1 VTAEPQETI
10 LILGKKGW
18 HKSKMQLLPVVLL
31 HYSFIWSIVMYKKLM
46 FLAMILALC
55 LMTTVNA
62 ATIIWVSD
70 AYDDNADGEPDDQP
84 WMDVLEANGY
94 TVDTS
99 FRSQEGRTLD
109 DAKIEALNAAD
120 LIIVSRNSNSGDY
133 ASDATEVTR
142 WNSITTPI
150 MLQAMHIVR
159 NSRWLWADTTTLP
172 NVAGASINI
181 IEAGHPIFAGVAD
194 GAQLLNPDMGPTT
207 FVGITD
213 MGNGTVLA
221 QVEGQDAT
229 WVAEWEPGVEF
240 YPGAGQFAGGPRM
253 VFCAGTQEAAPEV
266 GRGEY
271 NLTPD
276 GEIMFLNAVHYLLGG
291 ARETASGPDPKDGA
305 IIEDTWVTLSWSPGD
320 FAASHDVYLGDNL
333 DDVSNATVDS
343 DLFRGNQTT
352 TFFTAGFPGFAYPE
366 GLVPG
371 TTYYWRIDEVN
382 APPDETVFKG
392 DVWSFSVPPKTAY
405 NPSPADNAEAIGPDN
420 VTLSWTAGH
429 GAKLHT
435 VYVGT
440 DYDQISNATGGM
452 MVGSTTYNAGSLD
465 AEKVYYWRVDEFDGV
480 GTYKGEVWTFT
491 TPGAV
496 SAPQPTNGATG
507 VSMTTS
513 LSWTAATNATSH
525 QVYLGLDKDVVR
537 NADAGAPEYQGS
549 AALGSE
555 SIDPGKLAWD
565 TLYYWRVDAVTSA
578 GPVKGP
584 IWSFTTADFVIVE
597 DFESY
602 TDDDIAGEAIWQ
614 SWIDGFGVADNG
626 AQVGYLLPPYA
637 EQTIVHG
644 GAQSMPLLYTNE
656 AGVTNSEAALTLAQT
671 RDWTEEGVG
680 ELSIWY
686 RGNAAN
692 AADPLYMAISNA
704 AGAPAIVAN
713 EDTAAA
719 QARTWKQW
727 VIPLQAFVDQ
737 GINLVN
743 VDKIA
748 IGLGSKSGM
757 AATGG
762 TGTIFFDDIA
772 LYRSQP

>member
-1 VTAEPQETI
+1 
-10 LILGKKGW
+10 
-18 HKSKMQLLPVVLL
+18 
-31 HYSFIWSIVMYKKLM
+31 MYKKLT

-55 LMTTVNA
+55 LMTTANA
-62 ATIIWVSD
+62 ATIIWVSG
-70 AYDDNADGEPDDQP
+70 AYDDNADGEPDDQA
-84 WMDVLEANGY
+84 WMDMLEANGY
-94 TVDTS
+94 TVDPS
-99 FRSQEGRTLD
+99 FRSQESNTLD
-109 DAKIEALNAAD
+109 DDKIAALNAAD
-120 LIIVSRNSNSGDY
+120 LIIISRNSNSGDF
-133 ASDATEVTR
+133 ASDATEITQ

-150 MLQAMHIVR
+150 ILQAMHIAR
-159 NSRWLWADTTTLP
+159 NSRLLWVDTTSLP
-172 NVAGASINI
+172 NIAGPPIDI
-181 IEAGHPIFAGVAD
+181 IEAGHPIFVGISD
-194 GAQLLNPDMGPTT
+194 GALLLDGDVGPTT

-229 WVAEWEPGVEF
+229 WITEWEPGVEF
-240 YPGAGQFAGGPRM
+240 YPGAGQFAGGPRLM
-253 VFCAGTQEAAPEV
+253 FCAGTQETAPEV

-276 GEIMFLNAVHYLLGG
+276 GEIAFLNAVRYMLGG
-291 ARETASGPDPKDGA
+291 ARENASNPDPKDGA
-305 IIEDTWVTLSWSPGD
+305 LIAETWVTLSWTPGD
-320 FAASHDVYLGDNL
+320 LAVSHNVYLGDNL

-343 DLFRGNQTT
+343 EAFRGNQVA
-352 TFFTAGFPGFAYPE
+352 TFFTAGFPGFTYPE

-371 TTYYWRIDEVN
+371 ATYYWRIDEVN

-392 DVWSFSVPPKTAY
+392 DVWNFSVPPKTAY
-405 NPSPADNAEAIGPDN
+405 NPVPADNAEAIGPDN
-420 VTLSWTAGH
+420 VTLSWTAGY

-440 DYDQISNATGGM
+440 DYDQINNATGGM
-452 MVGSTTYNAGSLD
+452 MVGSTTYNAGSLE
-465 AEKVYYWRVDEFDGV
+465 AEKVYYWRVDEFDGFA
-480 GTYKGEVWTFT
+480 TYQGEIWTFT

-496 SAPQPTNGATG
+496 SAPQPPDGAAG
-507 VSMTTS
+507 VSMITS
-513 LSWTAATNATSH
+513 LRWTAATNATSQ

-537 NADAGAPEYQGS
+537 NADTGAPEYQGS

-555 SIDPGKLAWD
+555 SIDPGKLAWN

-578 GPVKGP
+578 STVKGP
-584 IWSFTTADFVIVE
+584 IWSFTTGDFIAVE

-637 EQTIVHG
+637 ELTIVHG
-644 GAQSMPLLYTNE
+644 GAQSMPLIYDNT
-656 AGVTNSEAALTLAQT
+656 APVTNSEAVLTLTDT

-680 ELSIWY
+680 ELSLWY

-692 AADPLYMAISNA
+692 AADPLYVSISNT

-713 EDTAAA
+713 EDAAAA

-727 VIPLQAFVDQ
+727 VIPLQAFTDQ

-743 VDKIA
+743 VDKISL
-748 IGLGSKSGM
+748 GLGSKSGM

-762 TGTIFFDDIA
+762 TGTMYFDDIA

>member
-1 VTAEPQETI
+1 
-10 LILGKKGW
+10 
-18 HKSKMQLLPVVLL
+18 
-31 HYSFIWSIVMYKKLM
+31 MYKKLM
-46 FLAMILALC
+46 FLALALALC
-55 LMTTVNA
+55 LMTTANA

-84 WMDVLEANGY
+84 WIDVLEANGY

-133 ASDATEVTR
+133 ASDATEVTQ

-150 MLQAMHIVR
+150 ILEAMHIVR
-159 NSRWLWADTTTLP
+159 NSRWLWADTTNLP
-172 NVAGASINI
+172 NVAGASIQI
-181 IEAGHPIFAGVAD
+181 IEPSHPIFAGVAD

-213 MGNGTVLA
+213 MGNGTILA

-240 YPGAGQFAGGPRM
+240 YPGSGQFAGGPRL
-253 VFCAGTQEAAPEV
+253 VLCAGTQETSPTV

-276 GEIMFLNAVHYLLGG
+276 GEIMFLNAVRYMLGG
-291 ARETASGPDPKDGA
+291 AREKASAPDPKDGT
-305 IIEDTWVTLSWSPGD
+305 IIAETWVTMSWTPGD
-320 FAASHDVYLGDNL
+320 FAVSHDVYLGDDL
-333 DDVSNATVDS
+333 DAVSDANVS
-343 DLFRGNQTT
+343 SEVFRGNQEA

-405 NPSPADNAEAIGPDN
+405 DPVPADNAEAVGPDN
-420 VTLSWTAGH
+420 VTLSWTAGY

-435 VYVGT
+435 VYLG
-440 DYDQISNATGGM
+440 DNYDDISSATGGM
-452 MVGSTTYNAGSLD
+452 MVGSTTYNAGSLE
-465 AEKVYYWRVDEFDGV
+465 AEKVYYWRVDEFDGAA
-480 GTYKGEVWTFT
+480 TYQGEVWTFT

-496 SAPQPTNGATG
+496 SAPMPADGAAG

-513 LSWTAATNATSH
+513 LKWTAATNATSQ
-525 QVYLGLDKDVVR
+525 QVYLGTDKEAVR
-537 NADAGAPEYQGS
+537 SAGAGSSEYQGS

-555 SIDPGKLAWD
+555 SVDPGKLAWD
-565 TLYYWRVDAVTSA
+565 TLYFWRVDAVTSA
-578 GPVKGP
+578 GTVAGP
-584 IWSFTTADFVIVE
+584 IWSFTTANFIIVE

-614 SWIDGFGVADNG
+614 HWIDGYGVADNG
-626 AQVGYLLPPYA
+626 AQAGYLVPPYC
-637 EQTIVHG
+637 EQTVVHG
-644 GAQSMPLLYTNE
+644 GAQSMPFVYDNT
-656 AGVTNSEAALTLAQT
+656 APVSNSEAALTLTDA
-671 RDWTEEGVG
+671 RDWTEEGVSQ
-680 ELSIWY
+680 LSLWF

-692 AADPLYMAISNA
+692 GADPLYVAVSNST
-704 AGAPAIVAN
+704 GVPAIVVN
-713 EDTAAA
+713 DDTNAA
-719 QARTWKQW
+719 QARTWTQW
-727 VIPLQAFVDQ
+727 MIPLQALADQ
-737 GINLVN
+737 GINLTNVN
-743 VDKIA
+743 QIA
-748 IGLGSKSGM
+748 IGAGSKGGV
-757 AATGG
+757 AVNG
-762 TGTIFFDDIA
+762 TGTLFIDDIT
-772 LYRSQP
+772 LNR